1 MQTREIAWPISR
13 VRFGHARSDMTP
25 PIGIFNRL
33 WGAARHD
40 RANGIHRLLYADV
53 LTFGEVGQTDVFMVR
68 IEIDLC
74 GLVTPVHT
82 RMVRAV
88 ASALGV
94 PTSRVILTGSHTH
107 AAGHLVSPE
116 SALTLPGGDLIAPYH
131 NRLEE
136 ILVDAARRSAASMR
150 DATISYG
157 VGRCDMAQNR
167 DCWDEV
173 AQCFVTGLN
182 PGTTADDT
190 VLVGRVTDSSGQV
203 FATIV
208 NYGCHPTTLAW
219 ENDLI
224 SPDYVGAMRETV
236 EGATGVPCVFLLGAC
251 GDLGPRHGFV
261 GDTAIADRNGRQLGH
276 AALSALDALEPP
288 ETDYVYQGPVV
299 SGATLG
305 RWDNQP
311 ISAKRQKESAQLGGS
326 TFSIDLML
334 KPKPSKTQLES
345 DLAMW
350 LQRQRDADLID
361 DKIAARN
368 AGAQAERARR
378 WLTRIANLPDGSTF
392 PLRFAV
398 FKLGDAVWITC
409 AGEPYSQ
416 IQGELRSRFP
426 NATIVF
432 SPLAFDLQV
441 AYLLPNDRYGAG
453 LYQEEPS
460 ILAAGCL
467 ERFTDAIA
475 GRVTEVL
482 AEQFATVT

>member
-1 MQTREIAWPISR
+1 MRTREVNWPMSR

-40 RANGIHRLLYADV
+40 RGIGIHRLLHADV
-53 LTFGEVGQTDVFMVR
+53 LAFGERGRSDVFMVR
-68 IEIDLC
+68 VEIDLC
-74 GLVTPVHT
+74 GLVTPVHE

-88 ASALGV
+88 AGALGV
-94 PTSRVILTGSHTH
+94 STSRVILTGSHTH
-107 AAGHLVSPE
+107 SAGQLVSPE
-116 SALTLPGGDLIAPYH
+116 NALAMPGGDLIAPYH
-131 NRLEE
+131 DRLET
-136 ILVDAARRSAASMR
+136 ILVETARCATASMR

-157 VGRCDMAQNR
+157 LGRCDLAQNR
-167 DCWDEV
+167 DCWDEI
-173 AQCFVTGLN
+173 AGCYVTGLN
-182 PGTTADDT
+182 PGEPADDT
-190 VLVGRVTDSSGQV
+190 VLVGRVTDDAGQ
-203 FATIV
+203 TIVTLV

-224 SPDYVGAMRETV
+224 SPDYIGAMRETV

-261 GDTAIADRNGRQLGH
+261 GNTAIADRNGRQLGH

-288 ETDYVYQGPVV
+288 ETAYVYQGPVI

-305 RWDNQP
+305 RWTSEP
-311 ISAKRQKESAQLGGS
+311 ITEARRTEAARLDGS
-326 TFSIDLML
+326 TFSIDLTL
-334 KPKPSKTQLES
+334 KPKPSRTQLES

-350 LQRQRDADLID
+350 LERQKDADLKD
-361 DKIAARN
+361 DQIAARN

-378 WLTRIANLPDGSTF
+378 WLTRIADLPDSPTF

-398 FKLGDAVWITC
+398 FRMGDAVWITC
-409 AGEPYSQ
+409 AGEPYSR

-426 NATIVF
+426 QATIVF

-441 AYLLPNDRYGAG
+441 AYLLPRDRYGAG

-460 ILAAGCL
+460 ILAPGCL
-467 ERFTDAIA
+467 EQLTEAIA
-475 GRVTEVL
+475 GRVREVL
-482 AEQFATVT
+482 AGQPVMA